1 VQTIDAI
8 AAVLKREGVKHLA
21 CFPTTP
27 LIEACARAGIRPVI
41 SRQERVGVG
50 IADGSSRV
58 TEGRP
63 PGVFAMQYGPG
74 AENAFSGV
82 ATAYS
87 DSSPVLLLPLGH
99 PEDRLGVSPLFQS
112 LAGFASVTKRAERI
126 TSPGRTADVL
136 RRAFAALRLGR
147 PGPVLVEIPADVAR
161 QELPGG
167 AAAGASEETAEG
179 EPGEGAEP
187 AVPSV
192 PRTISAGDPQ
202 DVARAARVLCDAAR
216 PVVLAGQGVL
226 YAGATDLLVTLA
238 ERLSLPVAT
247 TLLGKSAF
255 PETHPLSLGCATHV
269 MPDAAHHFL
278 ERADVVLAV
287 GTGLTGHFT
296 TAPLPEG
303 KVLIQITNDPGDLW
317 KDEPVDYPV
326 LGDARL
332 VLAQIVEAC
341 TEIVG
346 PQGRPDPAVART
358 IAARHEAW
366 RAAWA
371 AKLRSDE
378 RPINPYRVVA
388 DFERVFDPGDCIV
401 THDSGNPRGQL
412 VAFYRAAGPRSF
424 LGWGKSHGLGTGLGL
439 IMGAK
444 LARPE
449 KVCVAFMGDAAF
461 GMVGMDFEAAVRQRI
476 PVVVAVLN
484 NGGMASEARAMPH
497 AESQHRT
504 SALGGDYAAIARAL
518 GGHAER
524 IERPEEIV
532 PAFERARR
540 VTEEQGLPVL
550 LELITAR
557 ETATSSPASRFR
569 P

>member
-1 VQTIDAI
+1 
-8 AAVLKREGVKHLA
+8 
-21 CFPTTP
+21 
-27 LIEACARAGIRPVI
+27 
-41 SRQERVGVG
+41 
-50 IADGSSRV
+50 
-58 TEGRP
+58 
-63 PGVFAMQYGPG
+63 M
-74 AENAFSGV
+74 
-82 ATAYS
+82 
-87 DSSPVLLLPLGH
+87 
-99 PEDRLGVSPLFQS
+99 PE
-112 LAGFASVTKRAERI
+112 
-126 TSPGRTADVL
+126 
-136 RRAFAALRLGR
+136 
-147 PGPVLVEIPADVAR
+147 
-161 QELPGG
+161 
-167 AAAGASEETAEG
+167 
-179 EPGEGAEP
+179 
-187 AVPSV
+187 
-192 PRTISAGDPQ
+192 
-202 DVARAARVLCDAAR
+202 
-216 PVVLAGQGVL
+216 
-226 YAGATDLLVTLA
+226 
-238 ERLSLPVAT
+238 
-247 TLLGKSAF
+247 
-255 PETHPLSLGCATHV
+255 
-269 MPDAAHHFL
+269 AAHHFL

-287 GTGLTGHFT
+287 GTSLTGHFT

-332 VLAQIVEAC
+332 VLAQIIEAC

-346 PQGRPDPAVART
+346 PEGRPDPVVAGT

-366 RAAWA
+366 RAAWE
-371 AKLRSDE
+371 AKLGSDE
-378 RPINPYRVVA
+378 RPINPYRVIA
-388 DFERVFDPGDCIV
+388 DFQRVFAPADCIV
-401 THDSGNPRGQL
+401 THDSGNPRGQV

-424 LGWGKSHGLGTGLGL
+424 LGWGKSHGLGTSLGL

-444 LARPE
+444 LVRPE

-461 GMVGMDFEAAVRQRI
+461 GMVGMDFEAAVRHRI

-497 AESQHRT
+497 AEAQHRT